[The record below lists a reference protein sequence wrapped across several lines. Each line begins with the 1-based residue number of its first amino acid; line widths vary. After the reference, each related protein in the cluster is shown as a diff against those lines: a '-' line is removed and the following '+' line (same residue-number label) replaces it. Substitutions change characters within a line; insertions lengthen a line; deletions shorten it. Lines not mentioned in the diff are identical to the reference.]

1 MVQSPIDTPRDATK
15 LGPAGELS
23 PMPDPSVVPAV
34 WSRITN
40 LTVDHGEGSWL
51 VTTDGERY
59 LDYSSGIGVTN
70 TGHAHPRVA
79 AAVAAQAGKLLH
91 GQQNI
96 VYHEPGL
103 RLYERL
109 RHVLPGDGWAA
120 FLSNSGAEAVEA
132 AVKLARVAT
141 GRPAILAFR
150 GGFHG
155 RTAQTMALTSAKD
168 VYRGSFEPLPGSV
181 YHTAYPYCY
190 QAPGGAHDPAACT
203 CDWEAQL
210 DLTFHQLIYPE
221 QVAAVIV
228 EPVLGEGGYIVPP
241 PGFLPRLR
249 EITRQHG
256 ILLVADEVQTGFGRT
271 GRMFAVEHWDVEP
284 DILVMAKGIASGLPL
299 SGIIARSSL
308 MDAWRPGTHGG
319 TYGGNVVSCAA
330 ANATLD
336 VIRDEGLVD
345 NAAARGLQLL
355 TGLRNIAAGRR
366 SVGDV
371 RGLGL
376 MVALEL
382 VKPDEGDGRVPDP
395 ALTKRIQA
403 EALARKLIVLTAGT
417 YVNVIRII
425 PPLITTS
432 DEVDLALGILDES
445 LTAAGA

>member
-1 MVQSPIDTPRDATK
+1 
-15 LGPAGELS
+15 
-23 PMPDPSVVPAV
+23 
-34 WSRITN
+34 
-40 LTVDHGEGSWL
+40 
-51 VTTDGERY
+51 
-59 LDYSSGIGVTN
+59 
-70 TGHAHPRVA
+70 
-79 AAVAAQAGKLLH
+79 
-91 GQQNI
+91 
-96 VYHEPGL
+96 
-103 RLYERL
+103 
-109 RHVLPGDGWAA
+109 
-120 FLSNSGAEAVEA
+120 
-132 AVKLARVAT
+132 
-141 GRPAILAFR
+141 
-150 GGFHG
+150 
-155 RTAQTMALTSAKD
+155 MALTSAKD

-190 QAPGGAHDPAACT
+190 RAPGGAHDPAACT

-221 QVAAVIV
+221 QVAAIIV

-256 ILLVADEVQTGFGRT
+256 ILLVVDEVQTGFGRT

-299 SGIIARSSL
+299 SGIIARQSL
-308 MDAWRPGTHGG
+308 MEAWRPGTHGG

-345 NAAARGLQLL
+345 NAATRGLQLL
-355 TGLRNIAAGRR
+355 TGLRNIVDGHR

-382 VKPDEGDGRVPDP
+382 VRPDEGDGRVPDA
-395 ALTKRIQA
+395 ALTRRIQA

-425 PPLITTS
+425 PPLITS
-432 DEVDLALGILDES
+432 PDEVDLALGILDES